1 MANEERDP
9 LVYVINRMERAAQS
23 DDPKNGFGECR
34 HDRQLTAKSL
44 SSCRHRYAVS
54 RTIGQLR
61 ITTLYGTARC

>member
-23 DDPKNGFGECR
+23 DDPAKNGSLANAAMI
-34 HDRQLTAKSL
+34 RQLTAKSL

-54 RTIGQLR
+54 RTIFADLH
-61 ITTLYGTARC
+61 A